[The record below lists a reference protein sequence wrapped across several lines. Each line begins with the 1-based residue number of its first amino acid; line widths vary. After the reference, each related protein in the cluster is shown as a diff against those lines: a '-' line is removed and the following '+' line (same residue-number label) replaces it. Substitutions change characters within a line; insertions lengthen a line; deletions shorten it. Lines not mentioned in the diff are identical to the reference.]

1 MSYIVLCA
9 VIFDIRLH
17 GFSKNDSADSKSS
30 RLLKAALTVNDCI
43 LKTDNSLHLW
53 KYFRTPMYKKL
64 EQGHQEIDRY
74 ANFETLK

>member
-1 MSYIVLCA
+1 MSSYLMYVYTD
-9 VIFDIRLH
+9 FP
-17 GFSKNDSADSKSS
+17 KNDSADSKSS